1 MGLFSSRQC
10 WSSVREKLHS
20 VLYVKDKFSVSNEA
34 FNKLSMLS
42 NLSSSSEVK
51 NLTRTL
57 NSQFDIRSAPNGI
70 VGVQQSLRA
79 RVMLRLTQLVENSK
93 GVDIPSTIRV
103 KLTGDGTE
111 IARGLSVV
119 NINFTVLEEGQRA
132 CSAFGN
138 HSIAILKVSENY
150 EDLAAGLEDVCV
162 EAENLEVLSRT
173 KHTKSSFFLVGT
185 WNFWLWFVVW
195 RQQHLNMLVCGASVQ
210 NVNDGIESQMV
221 NNWPSQRC

>member
-1 MGLFSSRQC
+1 
-10 WSSVREKLHS
+10 
-20 VLYVKDKFSVSNEA
+20 
-34 FNKLSMLS
+34 MLS

-51 NLTRTL
+51 NLTHTL

-132 CSAFGN
+132 RSAFGN

-162 EAENLEVLSRT
+162 EAENLEVLT
-173 KHTKSSFFLVGT
+173 VKDKVYKVQFFLGGDMKFLAV
-185 WNFWLWFVVW
+185 
-195 RQQHLNMLVCGASVQ
+195 VCGVEAATSEYACVWCKCPKRQ
-210 NVNDGIESQMV
+210 
-221 NNWPSQRC
+221 

>member
-1 MGLFSSRQC
+1 M
-10 WSSVREKLHS
+10 HS

-51 NLTRTL
+51 NLTHTL

-132 CSAFGN
+132 RSAFGN

-162 EAENLEVLSRT
+162 EAENLEVLT
-173 KHTKSSFFLVGT
+173 VKDKVYKVQFFLGGDMKFLAV
-185 WNFWLWFVVW
+185 
-195 RQQHLNMLVCGASVQ
+195 VCGVEAATSEYACVWCKCPKRQ
-210 NVNDGIESQMV
+210 
-221 NNWPSQRC
+221 